1 MRTLGIVSFTALLSA
16 ILLSTHAAV
25 ADDEAP
31 VIAHLAFREYFV
43 TIKSSAEGPQ
53 YSVRTRSG
61 TILSDDLTDEQ
72 LLAAHP
78 KLHSHIR
85 ASHAAVESGSF
96 TWAGRSESLIEP
108 VAEPITGSE

>member
-1 MRTLGIVSFTALLSA
+1 MRYLGIVSFTALLSA

-25 ADDEAP
+25 ADDGAP

-61 TILSDDLTDEQ
+61 TRLSDDLTDEQ

-85 ASHAAVESGSF
+85 ASHAAVEPGSF
-96 TWAGRSESLIEP
+96 IWAGRSESLIEP
-108 VAEPITGSE
+108 AAEAITGSD